1 MTFQKSPFP
10 FVLLLIAIMS
20 VAVYFNFSV
29 DATIEQPIVHTIEKQ
44 ETTSYQIATEDTQ
57 SDSPIVASN
66 Y

>member
-10 FVLLLIAIMS
+10 FVLLLVAIMS

-29 DATIEQPIVHTIEKQ
+29 DATIEEPIVYTIEKQ
-44 ETTSYQIATEDTQ
+44 ETTSYQIATEETTTNC
-57 SDSPIVASN
+57 PMIASN